1 MNTLILAGA
10 AVTMTSREIAELT
23 GSTHD
28 SVLKTVRRL
37 VSEGVVSPDDTP
49 YVNSQNGQ
57 TYPQFLL
64 SFRDTMVVVSG
75 YSSELRAKIIDRWQ
89 ELESVQ
95 APKLPQTMA
104 QALRLAADQA
114 EQLEVQAIQLQ
125 AQQPA
130 VEFVGHYVEAGND
143 KSFREVAKILGIPE
157 RHFFADL
164 AAAKIIFK
172 QGRNWLPFAH
182 HQDAGRFTVKTGVA
196 GDHAFTQTRFTPE
209 GIAWIARRYASA
221 SNDSHVLSVG
231 VK

>member
-1 MNTLILAGA
+1 MATLTLAGK

-28 SVLKTVRRL
+28 NVLKVIRRL
-37 VSEGVVSPDDTP
+37 KEDGVVSQNETP
-49 YVNSQNGQ
+49 YRHAQNGQ
-57 TYPQFLL
+57 VYPQFVLN
-64 SFRDTMVVVSG
+64 FRDTMIVVSG

-89 ELESVQ
+89 ELEAAQ

-114 EQLEVQAIQLQ
+114 EKLEAQSVQLLE
-125 AQQPA
+125 QQPA

-143 KSFREVAKILGIPE
+143 KSFREVAKILGIKE

-182 HQDAGRFTVKTGVA
+182 HQDAGRFTVKTGVS
-196 GDHAFTQTRFTPE
+196 GDHAYTQTRFTPE
-209 GIAWIARRYASA
+209 GITWIAKRYPEA
-221 SNDSHVLSVG
+221 SNTTTIS
-231 VK
+231 KTA